1 MASFSPAVYCSG
13 VPPSLQTE
21 RAVDFLDVDA
31 VSCTASV
38 AWR

>member
-1 MASFSPAVYCSG
+1 MASFSRGLLLGRAAFS
-13 VPPSLQTE
+13 STE